1 MKKTAFL
8 LLLILTSASLRAQT
22 LSEKPLVTFGV
33 VADAQYDRDT
43 TVGVHGRHYHLAI
56 ERLSEAISVF
66 NERED
71 IAFTVSLG
79 DIIDR
84 NYLCFPDLQPVLAM
98 SKVHIHYVYGNHDYV
113 RPFDRKNQKAFFK
126 MVGQDDSYYSFVEG
140 GVRFIVM
147 NDNEIALFSSEKGSA
162 RWEQAKALYDDAVSK
177 KAKYAKKYNGTVSE
191 KQLKWLDR
199 QLKKAERKNQK
210 VIIMGHQPLAPD
222 GQTCLLMNYEDVLNV
237 IERHGNTVIAY
248 LAGHEHK
255 GGSAVIGPTAFI
267 TFKGMCEGKN
277 NRFAI
282 VSVYPDHIKVE
293 GFGDQP
299 SY

>member
-1 MKKTAFL
+1 MTASGL
-8 LLLILTSASLRAQT
+8 WGQS

-43 TVGVHGRHYHLAI
+43 TVGVHGRRYHLAI
-56 ERLSEAISVF
+56 ERLSETISVF

-84 NYLCFPDLQPVLAM
+84 NYLCFPDLKPVLSQ
-98 SKVHIHYVYGNHDYV
+98 SKVKIHYVYGNHDYV
-113 RPFDRKNQKAFFK
+113 RPFDKKHQKAFFR
-126 MVGQDDSYYSFVEG
+126 MVGQDDSYYSFVKG

-147 NDNEIALFSSEKGSA
+147 NDNEIALFSSKKGSV
-162 RWEQAKALYDDAVSK
+162 RWEQAKALYDDAVAK
-177 KAKYAKKYNGTVSE
+177 KVKYAKMYNGTVSQR
-191 KQLKWLDR
+191 QLKWLDR
-199 QLKKAERKNQK
+199 QLKRAERKKQK
-210 VIIMGHQPLAPD
+210 AIIMGHQPLAPEE
-222 GQTCLLMNYEDVLNV
+222 QTCLLMNYHEVLKV
-237 IERHGNTVIAY
+237 IERHGDTVIAY

-267 TFKGMCEGKN
+267 TFKGMCEGQR

-282 VSVYPDHIKVE
+282 VSVYSDHLSVE
-293 GFGDQP
+293 GFGDQQ

>member
-8 LLLILTSASLRAQT
+8 LLLILTSASLRAQS

-43 TVGVHGRHYHLAI
+43 TVGVHGRRYHLAI

-66 NERED
+66 NDREN

-84 NYLCFPDLQPVLAM
+84 NHLCFPDLQPVLAK
-98 SKVHIHYVYGNHDYV
+98 SKVKIHYVYGNHDYTHSYD
-113 RPFDRKNQKAFFK
+113 PKGQKAFFK

-147 NDNEIALFSSEKGSA
+147 NDNEIALFSSKEGSA
-162 RWEQAKALYDDAVSK
+162 KWEKAKALYDEAVAN
-177 KAKYAKKYNGTVSE
+177 KAKYAKKYNGSVSG

-199 QLKKAERKNQK
+199 QLRKAERKKQK
-210 VIIMGHQPLAPD
+210 AIIMGHQPLAPEN
-222 GQTCLLMNYEDVLNV
+222 QSCLLLNYHEVLDV
-237 IERHGNTVIAY
+237 IERHGDTVLAY

-282 VSVYPDHIKVE
+282 VSVYQDHIKIE
-293 GFGDQP
+293 GFGDQQ